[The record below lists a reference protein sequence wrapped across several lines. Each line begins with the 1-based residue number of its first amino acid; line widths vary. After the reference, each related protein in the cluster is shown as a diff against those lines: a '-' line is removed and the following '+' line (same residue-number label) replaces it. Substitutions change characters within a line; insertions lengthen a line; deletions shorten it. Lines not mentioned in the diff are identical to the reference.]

1 MKESLVTI
9 VIPIYNAEKYILE
22 TVKSV
27 QGQSYSNYEC
37 LLINDGS
44 KDRSLEVLSSITST
58 DKRFIVIDKA
68 NEGVSITRNKGLKQ
82 AKGQFIVFLDSDDVL
97 ASDYLTLR
105 VNFLNNNTN
114 YIGVAA
120 DVTTID
126 ENGGILESNYK
137 ALTTYEE
144 LVKFSS
150 NTQTCPSSYMFRT
163 SVLLDNEIFFN
174 KDLFNT
180 ADRYFLHLVF
190 QKGKMGYVTGATMY
204 YRILEN
210 SMSRKISPKLVVDYL
225 NYIRLV
231 GENINMEKRD
241 KNKYLSHFYYTVSA
255 YAFHTKQ
262 YYKAVH
268 SLIYS
273 FYKSYSTTIELL
285 KAR

>member
-1 MKESLVTI
+1 MVSLV
-9 VIPIYNAEKYILE
+9 VPVYNASNYIKQTLISVRAQSYTDFECLIIDDGSTDNFKKLIQPILE
-22 TVKSV
+22 SD
-27 QGQSYSNYEC
+27 
-37 LLINDGS
+37 I
-44 KDRSLEVLSSITST
+44 
-58 DKRFIVIDKA
+58 RFKYYWKK
-68 NEGVSITRNKGLKQ
+68 NEGVSIARNFGLSNSN
-82 AKGQFIVFLDSDDVL
+82 GRHIVFLDSDDIL
-97 ASDYLTLR
+97 AENYLESR
-105 VNFLNNNTN
+105 VEFLDNNIMH
-114 YIGVAA
+114 IGVAS
-120 DVTTID
+120 DVETID
-126 ENGGILESNYK
+126 WEGLALESNYK

-144 LVKFSS
+144 LVNFSP

-163 SVLLDNEIFFN
+163 SVLLENEIFFN

-190 QKGKMGYVTGATMY
+190 QKGKIGYVTGAKMY

-225 NYIRLV
+225 NYIRLI
-231 GENINMEKRD
+231 GEKINMEKKD
-241 KNKYLSHFYYTVSA
+241 KDKYLSHFYYTVSA

-268 SLIYS
+268 SLLFS